1 MSNQY
6 LGEIRVFAGNFAPVG
21 WLACDGSLLSIAQFD
36 ALFALIGTTYGG
48 DGQTTFA
55 LPDLRG
61 RWPMHVGTNFQL
73 GQVGGEEQ
81 ITLTTNQIPVHSHT
95 LTASSVANS
104 SSPEGGTPAPSALP
118 RYATPGSVGASDEIL
133 PSAVAAQGGSQPH
146 ENRSPYLGLTFII
159 SVEGIFP
166 SVN

>member
-21 WLACDGSLLSIAQFD
+21 WLACDGSVLAIAQFD
-36 ALFALIGTTYGG
+36 ALFALLGTTYGG

-61 RWPMHVGTNFQL
+61 RWPMHVGTNFVL
-73 GQVGGEEQ
+73 GQVGGTEQ
-81 ITLTTNQIPVHSHT
+81 VSLTTNQIPAHSHT
-95 LTASSVANS
+95 LTGSSVANS
-104 SSPEGGTPAPSALP
+104 SSPEGGTPAVSALP
-118 RYATPGSVGASDEIL
+118 RYATPGSVSASDEIL
-133 PSAVAAQGGSQPH
+133 PSAIAAQGGSQPH
-146 ENRSPYLGLTFII
+146 ENLSPYLGLTFII
-159 SVEGIFP
+159 AVEGIFP